1 MKTDLFLSE
10 GVKFKKNYKPD
21 LLSWNE
27 MANIIN
33 TRPLMNDKRVKL
45 LGNTRKYKWVC
56 TKWAKDLNCFPP
68 SLIKKIL
75 DDIMIYFVDMSRAT
89 EKINDFAKQIEDDY
103 GKQTDAHIYV
113 CRNLEMKHHFGIHYD
128 YSHNLIVQCEGVTN
142 FKVWDEVK
150 DVFGSGGVVNNPI
163 RTRLEMDTEPIIDVD
178 MESGDAIWIQ
188 KHFPP
193 LATYLTPRLSVSF
206 PLSEYSDTNLIREDR
221 TWITL

>member
-1 MKTDLFLSE
+1 MKNDLFLSE

-45 LGNTRKYKWVC
+45 LGNNKRYEWLCSKW
-56 TKWAKDLNCFPP
+56 TKDPNCFPP

-75 DDIMIYFVDMSRAT
+75 DDMMIYFIDMSRAT
-89 EKINDFAKQIEDDY
+89 EKINDFAKQMEDDY

-113 CRNLEMKHHFGIHYD
+113 CRNVEMKHHFGIHYD
-128 YSHNLIVQCEGVTN
+128 YNHNIIVQCEGITN

-150 DVFGSGGVVNNPI
+150 NVDRNLKGIGIN
-163 RTRLEMDTEPIIDVD
+163 TRLEMEVEPIMDVD
-178 MESGDAIWIQ
+178 MESGDAIWIP
-188 KHFPP
+188 KHFPH
-193 LATYLTPRLSVSF
+193 LATSLTPRLSVSF

>member
-27 MANIIN
+27 MSNIIN

-45 LGNTRKYKWVC
+45 LGNNERYEWLCSKW
-56 TKWAKDLNCFPP
+56 TKDPNCFPP
-68 SLIKKIL
+68 SLIKKLL

-89 EKINDFAKQIEDDY
+89 EKINDFAKHIEDDY
-103 GKQTDAHIYV
+103 SKQTDAHIYV
-113 CRNLEMKHHFGIHYD
+113 CRNLEIKHHFGVHYD
-128 YSHNLIVQCEGVTN
+128 FNHNLIVQCEGKTN

-150 DVFGSGGVVNNPI
+150 NVDRNLKGIGIN
-163 RTRLEMDTEPIIDVD
+163 TRMEMEVEPIMDVD
-178 MESGDAIWIQ
+178 MESGDAIWIP
-188 KHFPP
+188 KHFPH
-193 LATYLTPRLSVSF
+193 LATSLTPRLSVSF

-221 TWITL
+221 NWITL

>member
-1 MKTDLFLSE
+1 MKNDLFLSE

-45 LGNTRKYKWVC
+45 LGNNKRYEWLCSKW
-56 TKWAKDLNCFPP
+56 TKDPNCFPP
-68 SLIKKIL
+68 SLIKKLL
-75 DDIMIYFVDMSRAT
+75 DNIMIYFVDMSRAT
-89 EKINDFAKQIEDDY
+89 EKINDFAKHIEDDY

-113 CRNLEMKHHFGIHYD
+113 CRNLEIKHHFGVHYD
-128 YSHNLIVQCEGVTN
+128 FNHNLIVQCEGKTN

-150 DVFGSGGVVNNPI
+150 NVDRNLKGIGIN
-163 RTRLEMDTEPIIDVD
+163 TRLEMEVEPIMDVD
-178 MESGDAIWIQ
+178 MESGDAIWIP
-188 KHFPP
+188 KHFPH
-193 LATYLTPRLSVSF
+193 LATSLTPRLSVSF

>member
-10 GVKFKKNYKPD
+10 GVKFKKNYKSD

-45 LGNTRKYKWVC
+45 LGNTRRYEWLCSKW
-56 TKWAKDLNCFPP
+56 TKDPNCFPP
-68 SLIKKIL
+68 SLIKKLL

-89 EKINDFAKQIEDDY
+89 EKINDFAKHLEDDY

-113 CRNLEMKHHFGIHYD
+113 CRNLKIKHHFGVHYD
-128 YSHNLIVQCEGVTN
+128 FNHNLIVQCEGKTN

-150 DVFGSGGVVNNPI
+150 NVDRNLKGIGIN
-163 RTRLEMDTEPIIDVD
+163 TRLEMEVEPIMDVD
-178 MESGDAIWIQ
+178 MESGDAIWIP
-188 KHFPP
+188 KHFPH
-193 LATYLTPRLSVSF
+193 LATSLTPRLSVSF

>member
-45 LGNTRKYKWVC
+45 LGNTRRYEWLC
-56 TKWAKDLNCFPP
+56 TKWTKDPNCFPP
-68 SLIKKIL
+68 SLIKKLI
-75 DDIMIYFVDMSRAT
+75 DNIMIYFVDMSRAT
-89 EKINDFAKQIEDDY
+89 EKINDFAKHIEDDF

-113 CRNLEMKHHFGIHYD
+113 CRNLKIKHHFGVHYD
-128 YSHNLIVQCEGVTN
+128 FNHNLIVQCEGKTN

-150 DVFGSGGVVNNPI
+150 NVDRNLKGIGIN
-163 RTRLEMDTEPIIDVD
+163 TRMEMEVEPIMDVD
-178 MESGDAIWIQ
+178 MESGDAIWIP
-188 KHFPP
+188 KHFPH
-193 LATYLTPRLSVSF
+193 LATSLTPRLSVSF
-206 PLSEYSDTNLIREDR
+206 PLGECTDVDTVREDR

>member
-45 LGNTRKYKWVC
+45 LGNNERYEWLCSKW
-56 TKWAKDLNCFPP
+56 TKDPNCFPP
-68 SLIKKIL
+68 SLIKKLL

-89 EKINDFAKQIEDDY
+89 EKINDFAKHLEDDY

-113 CRNLEMKHHFGIHYD
+113 CRNLEIKHHFGVHYD
-128 YSHNLIVQCEGVTN
+128 FNHNLIVQCEGKTN

-150 DVFGSGGVVNNPI
+150 NVDRNLKGIGIN
-163 RTRLEMDTEPIIDVD
+163 TRLEMEVEPIMDVD
-178 MESGDAIWIQ
+178 MESGDAIWIP
-188 KHFPP
+188 KHFPH
-193 LATYLTPRLSVSF
+193 LATSLTPRLSVSF

>member
-10 GVKFKKNYKPD
+10 GVKFKKNYKSD

-45 LGNTRKYKWVC
+45 LGNNERYEWLCSKW
-56 TKWAKDLNCFPP
+56 TKDPNCFPP
-68 SLIKKIL
+68 SLIKKLL

-89 EKINDFAKQIEDDY
+89 EKINDFAKHIEDDY

-113 CRNLEMKHHFGIHYD
+113 CRNLEIKHHFGVHYD
-128 YSHNLIVQCEGVTN
+128 FNHNLIVQCEGKTN

-150 DVFGSGGVVNNPI
+150 NVDRNLKGIGIN
-163 RTRLEMDTEPIIDVD
+163 TRLEMEVEPIMDVD
-178 MESGDAIWIQ
+178 MESGDAIWIP
-188 KHFPP
+188 KHFPH
-193 LATYLTPRLSVSF
+193 LATSLTPRLSVSF

>member
-33 TRPLMNDKRVKL
+33 TRPLMNDKRIKL

-56 TKWAKDLNCFPP
+56 TKWAKDPNCFPP

-113 CRNLEMKHHFGIHYD
+113 CRNLKIKHHFGVHYD
-128 YSHNLIVQCEGVTN
+128 FNHNLIVQCEGKTN

-150 DVFGSGGVVNNPI
+150 DVDRNLKGIGIN
-163 RTRLEMDTEPIIDVD
+163 TRMEMEVEPIMDVD
-178 MESGDAIWIQ
+178 MESGDAIWIP
-188 KHFPP
+188 KHFPH
-193 LATYLTPRLSVSF
+193 LATSLTPRLSVSF

>member
-27 MANIIN
+27 MSNIIN

-45 LGNTRKYKWVC
+45 LGNNERYEWLCSKW
-56 TKWAKDLNCFPP
+56 TKDPNCFPP
-68 SLIKKIL
+68 SLIKKLL

-113 CRNLEMKHHFGIHYD
+113 CRNLEIKHHFGVHYD
-128 YSHNLIVQCEGVTN
+128 FNHNLIVQCEGKTN

-150 DVFGSGGVVNNPI
+150 NVDRNLKGIGIN
-163 RTRLEMDTEPIIDVD
+163 TRMEMEVEPIMDVD
-178 MESGDAIWIQ
+178 MESGDAIWIP
-188 KHFPP
+188 KHFPH
-193 LATYLTPRLSVSF
+193 LATSLTPRLSVSF

>member
-45 LGNTRKYKWVC
+45 LGNNKRYEWLCSKW
-56 TKWAKDLNCFPP
+56 TKDPNCFPP
-68 SLIKKIL
+68 SLIKKLL
-75 DDIMIYFVDMSRAT
+75 DNIMIYFVDMSRAT
-89 EKINDFAKQIEDDY
+89 EKINDFAKHIEDDY

-113 CRNLEMKHHFGIHYD
+113 CRNLKIKHHFGVHYD
-128 YSHNLIVQCEGVTN
+128 FNHNLIVQCEGKTN

-150 DVFGSGGVVNNPI
+150 NVDRNLKGIGIN
-163 RTRLEMDTEPIIDVD
+163 TRLEMEVEPIMDVD
-178 MESGDAIWIQ
+178 MESGDAIWIP
-188 KHFPP
+188 KHFPH
-193 LATYLTPRLSVSF
+193 LATSLTPRLSVSF
-206 PLSEYSDTNLIREDR
+206 PLAQCTDVNTVREDR

>member
-1 MKTDLFLSE
+1 MKNDLFLSE

-45 LGNTRKYKWVC
+45 LGNNKRYEWLCSKW
-56 TKWAKDLNCFPP
+56 TKDPNCFPP
-68 SLIKKIL
+68 SLIKKL
-75 DDIMIYFVDMSRAT
+75 LENIMIYFVDMSRAT
-89 EKINDFAKQIEDDY
+89 EKINDFAKHIEDDY

-113 CRNLEMKHHFGIHYD
+113 CRNLEIKHHFGVHYD
-128 YSHNLIVQCEGVTN
+128 FNHNLIVQCEGKTN

-150 DVFGSGGVVNNPI
+150 NVDRNLKGIGIN
-163 RTRLEMDTEPIIDVD
+163 TRLEMEVEPIMDVD
-178 MESGDAIWIQ
+178 MESGDAIWIP
-188 KHFPP
+188 KHFPH
-193 LATYLTPRLSVSF
+193 LATSLTPRLSVSF

>member
-33 TRPLMNDKRVKL
+33 NRPLMNEKRVKL
-45 LGNTRKYKWVC
+45 LGNTRRYEWLC
-56 TKWAKDLNCFPP
+56 TKWTKDPNCFPP
-68 SLIKKIL
+68 SLIKKLI
-75 DDIMIYFVDMSRAT
+75 DNIMIYFVDMSRAT
-89 EKINDFAKQIEDDY
+89 EKINDFAKNIEDDY

-113 CRNLEMKHHFGIHYD
+113 CRNLKIKHHFGIHYD
-128 YSHNLIVQCEGVTN
+128 FNHNLIVQCEGKTN

-150 DVFGSGGVVNNPI
+150 NADRNLKGIGIN
-163 RTRLEMDTEPIIDVD
+163 TRLEMEVEPIMDVD
-178 MESGDAIWIQ
+178 MESGDAIWIP
-188 KHFPP
+188 KHFPH
-193 LATYLTPRLSVSF
+193 LATSLTPRLSDSF

>member
-1 MKTDLFLSE
+1 MKTDRFLSE
-10 GVKFKKNYKPD
+10 GVKFKKNYKSD

-45 LGNTRKYKWVC
+45 LGNNERYEWLCSKW
-56 TKWAKDLNCFPP
+56 TKDPNCFPP
-68 SLIKKIL
+68 SLIKKLL

-89 EKINDFAKQIEDDY
+89 EKINDFAKHIEDDF

-113 CRNLEMKHHFGIHYD
+113 CRNLKIKHHFGVHYD
-128 YSHNLIVQCEGVTN
+128 FNHNLIVQCEGKTN

-150 DVFGSGGVVNNPI
+150 DVDRNLKGIGIN
-163 RTRLEMDTEPIIDVD
+163 TRLEMEVEPIMDVD
-178 MESGDAIWIQ
+178 MESGDAIWIP
-188 KHFPP
+188 KHFPH
-193 LATYLTPRLSVSF
+193 LATSLTPRLSVSF

>member
-33 TRPLMNDKRVKL
+33 NRPLMNEKRVKL
-45 LGNTRKYKWVC
+45 LGNSRRYEWLC
-56 TKWAKDLNCFPP
+56 TKWTKDPNCFPP
-68 SLIKKIL
+68 SLIRKLL
-75 DDIMIYFVDMSRAT
+75 DNIMMYFVDMSRAT
-89 EKINDFAKQIEDDY
+89 EKINDFAKHIEDDY

-113 CRNLEMKHHFGIHYD
+113 CRNLEIKHHFGIHYD
-128 YSHNLIVQCEGVTN
+128 FNHNLIVQCEGMTN

-150 DVFGSGGVVNNPI
+150 DVDRNLKGIGIN
-163 RTRLEMDTEPIIDVD
+163 TRLEMDIEPVIDVD
-178 MESGDAIWIQ
+178 MESGDAIWIP
-188 KHFPP
+188 KHFPH
-193 LATYLTPRLSVSF
+193 LATSLTPRLSVSF

>member
-45 LGNTRKYKWVC
+45 LGNNKRYEWLCSKW
-56 TKWAKDLNCFPP
+56 TKDPNCFPP
-68 SLIKKIL
+68 SLIKKLL
-75 DDIMIYFVDMSRAT
+75 DNIMIYFVDMSRAT
-89 EKINDFAKQIEDDY
+89 EKINDFAKHIEDDF

-113 CRNLEMKHHFGIHYD
+113 CRNLKIKHHFGVHYD
-128 YSHNLIVQCEGVTN
+128 FNHNLIVQCEGKTN

-150 DVFGSGGVVNNPI
+150 NVDRNLKGIGIN
-163 RTRLEMDTEPIIDVD
+163 TRLEMEVEPIMDVD
-178 MESGDAIWIQ
+178 MESGDAIWIP
-188 KHFPP
+188 KHFPH
-193 LATYLTPRLSVSF
+193 LATSLTPRLSVSF

>member
-45 LGNTRKYKWVC
+45 LGNNKRYEWLCSKW
-56 TKWAKDLNCFPP
+56 TKDPNCFPP
-68 SLIKKIL
+68 SLIKKLL
-75 DDIMIYFVDMSRAT
+75 DNIMIYFVDMSRAT
-89 EKINDFAKQIEDDY
+89 EKINDFAKHIEDDF

-113 CRNLEMKHHFGIHYD
+113 CRNLKIKHHFGVHYD
-128 YSHNLIVQCEGVTN
+128 FNHNLIVQCEGKTN
-142 FKVWDEVK
+142 FKVWDEIKNVDRNLK
-150 DVFGSGGVVNNPI
+150 GIGIN
-163 RTRLEMDTEPIIDVD
+163 TRLEMEVEPIMDVD
-178 MESGDAIWIQ
+178 MESGDAIWIP
-188 KHFPP
+188 KHFPH
-193 LATYLTPRLSVSF
+193 LATSLTPRLSVSF

>member
-10 GVKFKKNYKPD
+10 GVKFKKNYKSD

-45 LGNTRKYKWVC
+45 LGNNKRYEWLCSKW
-56 TKWAKDLNCFPP
+56 TKDPNCFPP
-68 SLIKKIL
+68 SLIKKL
-75 DDIMIYFVDMSRAT
+75 LENIMIYFVDMSRAT
-89 EKINDFAKQIEDDY
+89 EKINDFAKHIEDDY

-113 CRNLEMKHHFGIHYD
+113 CRNLKIKHHFGVHYD
-128 YSHNLIVQCEGVTN
+128 FNHNLIVQCEGKTN

-150 DVFGSGGVVNNPI
+150 NVDRNLKGIGIN
-163 RTRLEMDTEPIIDVD
+163 TRLEMEVEPIMDVD
-178 MESGDAIWIQ
+178 MESGDAIWIP
-188 KHFPP
+188 KHFPH
-193 LATYLTPRLSVSF
+193 LATSLTPRLSVSF

>member
-33 TRPLMNDKRVKL
+33 NRPLMNEKRVKL
-45 LGNTRKYKWVC
+45 LGNSRRYEWLC
-56 TKWAKDLNCFPP
+56 TKWTKDPNCFPP
-68 SLIKKIL
+68 SLIRKLL
-75 DDIMIYFVDMSRAT
+75 DNIMMYFVDMSRAT
-89 EKINDFAKQIEDDY
+89 EKINDFAKHIEDDY

-113 CRNLEMKHHFGIHYD
+113 CRNLEIKHHFGIHYD
-128 YSHNLIVQCEGVTN
+128 FNHNLIVQCEGITN

-150 DVFGSGGVVNNPI
+150 DVDRNLKGIGIN
-163 RTRLEMDTEPIIDVD
+163 TRLEMDIEPVIDVD
-178 MESGDAIWIQ
+178 MESGDAIWIP
-188 KHFPP
+188 KHFPH
-193 LATYLTPRLSVSF
+193 LATSLTPRLSVSF

>member
-10 GVKFKKNYKPD
+10 GVKFKKNYKSD

-45 LGNTRKYKWVC
+45 LGNTRRYEWLC
-56 TKWAKDLNCFPP
+56 TKWTKDPNCFPP
-68 SLIKKIL
+68 SLIKKLL
-75 DDIMIYFVDMSRAT
+75 DKIMIYFVDMSRAT
-89 EKINDFAKQIEDDY
+89 EKINDFAKHIEDDF

-113 CRNLEMKHHFGIHYD
+113 CRNLKIKHHFGVHYD
-128 YSHNLIVQCEGVTN
+128 FNHNLIVQCEGKTN

-150 DVFGSGGVVNNPI
+150 NVDRNLKGIGIN
-163 RTRLEMDTEPIIDVD
+163 TRMEMDVEPIIDVD
-178 MESGDAIWIQ
+178 MESGDAIWIP
-188 KHFPP
+188 KHFPH
-193 LATYLTPRLSVSF
+193 LATSLTPRLSVSF

>member
-45 LGNTRKYKWVC
+45 LGNNKRYEWLCSKW
-56 TKWAKDLNCFPP
+56 TKDPNCFPP
-68 SLIKKIL
+68 SLIKKL
-75 DDIMIYFVDMSRAT
+75 LENIMIYFVDMSRAT
-89 EKINDFAKQIEDDY
+89 EKINDFAKHIEDDY

-113 CRNLEMKHHFGIHYD
+113 CRNLEIKHHFGVHYD
-128 YSHNLIVQCEGVTN
+128 FNHNLIVQCEGVTN

-150 DVFGSGGVVNNPI
+150 NVDRNLKGIGIN
-163 RTRLEMDTEPIIDVD
+163 TRLEMEVEPIMDVD
-178 MESGDAIWIQ
+178 MESGDAIWIP
-188 KHFPP
+188 KHFPH
-193 LATYLTPRLSVSF
+193 LATSLTPRLSVSF
-206 PLSEYSDTNLIREDR
+206 PLAQCTDVNTVREDR
-221 TWITL
+221 DWITL

>member
-45 LGNTRKYKWVC
+45 LGNNKRYEWLCSKW
-56 TKWAKDLNCFPP
+56 TKDPNCFPP
-68 SLIKKIL
+68 SLIKKL
-75 DDIMIYFVDMSRAT
+75 LENIMIYFVDMSRAT
-89 EKINDFAKQIEDDY
+89 EKINDFAKHIEDDY

-113 CRNLEMKHHFGIHYD
+113 CRNLEIKHHFGVHYD
-128 YSHNLIVQCEGVTN
+128 FNHNLIVQCEGKTN

-150 DVFGSGGVVNNPI
+150 NVDRNLKGIGIN
-163 RTRLEMDTEPIIDVD
+163 TRLEMEVEPIMDVD
-178 MESGDAIWIQ
+178 MESGDAIWIP
-188 KHFPP
+188 KHFPH
-193 LATYLTPRLSVSF
+193 LATSLTPRLSVSF
-206 PLSEYSDTNLIREDR
+206 PLAQCTDVNTVREDR
-221 TWITL
+221 DWITL

>member
-45 LGNTRKYKWVC
+45 LGNNERYEWLCSKW
-56 TKWAKDLNCFPP
+56 TKDPNCFPP
-68 SLIKKIL
+68 SLIKKL
-75 DDIMIYFVDMSRAT
+75 LENIMIYFVDMSRAT
-89 EKINDFAKQIEDDY
+89 EKINDFAKHIEDDY

-113 CRNLEMKHHFGIHYD
+113 CRNLEIKHHFGVHYD
-128 YSHNLIVQCEGVTN
+128 FNHNLIVQCEGKTN

-150 DVFGSGGVVNNPI
+150 DVDRNLKGIGIN
-163 RTRLEMDTEPIIDVD
+163 TRLEMEVKPIMDVD
-178 MESGDAIWIQ
+178 MESGDAIWIP
-188 KHFPP
+188 KHFPH
-193 LATYLTPRLSVSF
+193 LATSLTPRLSVSF

>member
-45 LGNTRKYKWVC
+45 LGNTRRYEWLCSKW
-56 TKWAKDLNCFPP
+56 TKDPNCFPP
-68 SLIKKIL
+68 SLIKKLL
-75 DDIMIYFVDMSRAT
+75 DNIMIYFVDMSRAT
-89 EKINDFAKQIEDDY
+89 EKINDFAKHIEDDY

-113 CRNLEMKHHFGIHYD
+113 CRNLEIKHHFGVHYD
-128 YSHNLIVQCEGVTN
+128 FNHNLIVQCEGKTN

-150 DVFGSGGVVNNPI
+150 NVDRNLKGIGIN
-163 RTRLEMDTEPIIDVD
+163 TRLEMEVEPIMDVD
-178 MESGDAIWIQ
+178 MESGDAIWIP
-188 KHFPP
+188 KHFPH
-193 LATYLTPRLSVSF
+193 LATSLTPRLSVSF

>member
-45 LGNTRKYKWVC
+45 LGNSERYKWLC
-56 TKWAKDLNCFPP
+56 SKWTKDPNCFPP

-75 DDIMIYFVDMSRAT
+75 DDIMIYFIDMSRAT
-89 EKINDFAKQIEDDY
+89 EKINDFARQIEDDY
-103 GKQTDAHIYV
+103 NKQTDAHIYV
-113 CRNLEMKHHFGIHYD
+113 CRNLKIKHHFGIHYD
-128 YSHNLIVQCEGVTN
+128 YNHNIIVQCEGVTN

-150 DVFGSGGVVNNPI
+150 NVIGSGGVLNKPI
-163 RTRLEMDTEPIIDVD
+163 RTGLEMDSEPIIDVD
-178 MESGDAIWIQ
+178 MKSGDAIWIP
-188 KHFPP
+188 KHFPH
-193 LATYLTPRLSVSF
+193 LATSLTPRLSVSF
-206 PLSEYSDTNLIREDR
+206 PLAECTDVDTVREDR

>member
-45 LGNTRKYKWVC
+45 LGNTRRYEWLC
-56 TKWAKDLNCFPP
+56 TKWTKDPNCFPP
-68 SLIKKIL
+68 SLIKKLI
-75 DDIMIYFVDMSRAT
+75 DNIMIYFVDMSRAT
-89 EKINDFAKQIEDDY
+89 EKINDFAKNIEDDY

-113 CRNLEMKHHFGIHYD
+113 CRNLKIKHHFGIHYD
-128 YSHNLIVQCEGVTN
+128 FNHNLIVQCEGKTN

-150 DVFGSGGVVNNPI
+150 NADRNSKGIGIN
-163 RTRLEMDTEPIIDVD
+163 TRLEMEVEPIMDVD
-178 MESGDAIWIQ
+178 MESGDAIWIP
-188 KHFPP
+188 KHFPH
-193 LATYLTPRLSVSF
+193 LATSLTPRLSVSF
-206 PLSEYSDTNLIREDR
+206 PLAQCTDINTVREDR

>member
-45 LGNTRKYKWVC
+45 LGNTKRYEWLC
-56 TKWAKDLNCFPP
+56 TKWTKDPNCFPP
-68 SLIKKIL
+68 SLIKKLI
-75 DDIMIYFVDMSRAT
+75 DKIMIYFVDMSRAT
-89 EKINDFAKQIEDDY
+89 EKINDFAKHIEDDY

-113 CRNLEMKHHFGIHYD
+113 CRNLKIKHHFGVHYD
-128 YSHNLIVQCEGVTN
+128 FNHNLIVQCEGKTN

-150 DVFGSGGVVNNPI
+150 NVDRNLKGIGIN
-163 RTRLEMDTEPIIDVD
+163 TRLEMEVEPIMDVD
-178 MESGDAIWIQ
+178 MESGDAIWIP
-188 KHFPP
+188 KHFPH
-193 LATYLTPRLSVSF
+193 LATSLTPRLSVSF
-206 PLSEYSDTNLIREDR
+206 PLAQCTDINTVREDR

>member
-10 GVKFKKNYKPD
+10 GVKFKKNYKSD

-45 LGNTRKYKWVC
+45 LGNNKRYEWLCSKW
-56 TKWAKDLNCFPP
+56 TKDPNCFPP
-68 SLIKKIL
+68 SLIKKL
-75 DDIMIYFVDMSRAT
+75 LENIMIYFVDMSRAT
-89 EKINDFAKQIEDDY
+89 EKINDFAKHIEDDY

-113 CRNLEMKHHFGIHYD
+113 CRNLEIKHHFGVHYD
-128 YSHNLIVQCEGVTN
+128 FNHNLIVQCEGKTN

-150 DVFGSGGVVNNPI
+150 NVDRNLKGIGIN
-163 RTRLEMDTEPIIDVD
+163 TRLEMEVEPIMDVD
-178 MESGDAIWIQ
+178 MESGDAIWIP
-188 KHFPP
+188 KHFPH
-193 LATYLTPRLSVSF
+193 LATSLTPRLSVSF

>member
-45 LGNTRKYKWVC
+45 LGNNKRYEWLC
-56 TKWAKDLNCFPP
+56 TKWTKDPNCFPP
-68 SLIKKIL
+68 SLIKKLI
-75 DDIMIYFVDMSRAT
+75 DNIMIYFVDMSRAT
-89 EKINDFAKQIEDDY
+89 EKINDFAKHIEDDY

-113 CRNLEMKHHFGIHYD
+113 CRNLEIKHHFGIHYD
-128 YSHNLIVQCEGVTN
+128 FNHNLIVQCEGKTN

-150 DVFGSGGVVNNPI
+150 NVDRNLKGIGIN
-163 RTRLEMDTEPIIDVD
+163 TRLEMEVKPIMDVD
-178 MESGDAIWIQ
+178 MESGDAIWIP
-188 KHFPP
+188 KHFPH
-193 LATYLTPRLSVSF
+193 LATSLTPRLSVSF
-206 PLSEYSDTNLIREDR
+206 PLAQCTDINTVREDR